1 MGTNTENKPGVGVQA
16 AAAEGARPHLLIAD
30 DSRVIRKAVAK
41 ILGSDFELL
50 EAEDGEAA
58 WEQLAADERIEVMI
72 TDIDMP
78 RLDGYGLLCRLRA
91 AEVPRL
97 RQLPVIVITG
107 AEDALTRERAYACG
121 ATDFITKP
129 LDSVQLLARA
139 RVHARLDQA
148 TRRLS
153 ETEQA
158 LEEQSTTDALTGLHS
173 RRFLIERGTQ
183 ELAHAKRHGE
193 ELSVLRIDIDNFRVL
208 YDTHGHEPCHR
219 LLVWLGQLIQANC
232 RAEDTAARLHGA
244 QFALLA
250 PATGRMDA
258 AVLAERLRT
267 AVAAQPFVD
276 ADGTSIPVT
285 ISLGLATFGREPGE
299 TLEELLAVADRNL
312 TLAKAEGGNRLSY
325 GYVEEIP
332 PPEEAV
338 IAEPDL
344 ETALQML
351 ANNESGKLLPYLP
364 NLIARVLPLLELGNQ
379 HLDLGLDLSLTA
391 LKDRLSELK

>member
-1 MGTNTENKPGVGVQA
+1 MDDKTENKSGVGIQ

-41 ILGSDFELL
+41 ILGGDFELL

-58 WEQLAADERIEVMI
+58 WAQLAADERIEVMV

-97 RQLPVIVITG
+97 RDLPVIVITG
-107 AEDALTRERAYACG
+107 AEDELTRERAYACG

-129 LDSVQLLARA
+129 LDSMQLLARA
-139 RVHARLDQA
+139 RVHARLDQT
-148 TRRLS
+148 TRKLS
-153 ETEQA
+153 EIEQA
-158 LEEQSTTDALTGLHS
+158 LEEHSTTDPLTGLHS
-173 RRFLIERGTQ
+173 RRFLLERGTQ
-183 ELAHAKRHGE
+183 DLAHARRRGE
-193 ELSVLRIDIDNFRVL
+193 ELSVLRMDIDNFRVL
-208 YDTHGHEPCHR
+208 YDTHGPEPCQR
-219 LLVWLGQLIQANC
+219 LLAWLGKLILANC
-232 RAEDTAARLHGA
+232 RAEDTAARLRGA

-250 PATGRMDA
+250 PATGRVDA
-258 AVLAERLRT
+258 AVLAERLRA
-267 AVAAQPFVD
+267 AVAERPFVD
-276 ADGTSIPVT
+276 GGMSIPVT
-285 ISLGLATFGREPGE
+285 ISLGLATLGREPGE
-299 TLEELLAVADRNL
+299 TMEELLALADRNL

-338 IAEPDL
+338 MAEPDL
-344 ETALQML
+344 DTALQMI

-379 HLDLGLDLSLTA
+379 NLDLGLDLSLTA